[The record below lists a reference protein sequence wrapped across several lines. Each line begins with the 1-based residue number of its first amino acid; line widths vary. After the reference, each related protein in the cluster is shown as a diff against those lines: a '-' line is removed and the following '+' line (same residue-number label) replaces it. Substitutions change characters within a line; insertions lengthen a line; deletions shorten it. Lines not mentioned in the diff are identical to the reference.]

1 MRERAHTHYTHL
13 WAVTEHVAAGV
24 VELVVQRNGLP
35 IHVLKMCVCVCVCVC
50 VGRSVDV
57 VCLCER
63 GRVHGYECMPGVCAS
78 CVRACAQVSVHVGV
92 LVCVCEHA

>member
-1 MRERAHTHYTHL
+1 MWETNTNMRERAHTHYTHL

-50 VGRSVDV
+50 VWVGQWMWCVCANAVASTGTN
-57 VCLCER
+57 VCLVYAR
-63 GRVHGYECMPGVCAS
+63 RAY
-78 CVRACAQVSVHVGV
+78 VRARR
-92 LVCVCEHA
+92 